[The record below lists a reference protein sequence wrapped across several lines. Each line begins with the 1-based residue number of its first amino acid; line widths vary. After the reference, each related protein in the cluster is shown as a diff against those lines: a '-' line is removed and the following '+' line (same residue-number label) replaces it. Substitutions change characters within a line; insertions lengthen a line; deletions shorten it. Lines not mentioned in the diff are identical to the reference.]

1 MRHNIFISYSNDDK
15 DIVENLREQFK
26 DLGVEAWVYSRDCI
40 LGENMW
46 DEIKRI
52 IKDSDV
58 IIFVVSDSTP
68 NASGQQQELE
78 LVLNKIEPVTSSSRI
93 IPLFIDGT
101 NPSNYPEP
109 LRQKNGD
116 FLNGGNVKTVARK
129 ITKHA
134 FPSLFKQKSEK
145 PWNYPIPGNWLKI
158 SNLDGTIEQYFDIGD
173 TLYFRTVSP
182 IGLFECYSP
191 KIEGLFWIAPENVN
205 PFLESEDT
213 KELEK
218 QVPHVYTVSGMIDI
232 QMRGWNE
239 WHARKKECK

>member
-1 MRHNIFISYSNDDK
+1 MRYNIFISYSNYDK
-15 DIVENLREQFK
+15 GIAENLREQFS
-26 DLGVEAWVYSRDCI
+26 DIGVRAWVYSRDCI

-46 DEIKRI
+46 GEIKKI
-52 IKDSDV
+52 IEESEV
-58 IIFVVSDSTP
+58 IIFVLSDSTP

-78 LVLNKIEPVTSSSRI
+78 LVLNKIEPITSASRI
-93 IPLFIDGT
+93 IPLFLDET
-101 NPSNYPEP
+101 NPSNYPEL
-109 LRQKNGD
+109 LRYKNGD

-158 SNLDGTIEQYFDIGD
+158 SNLDGIVEQYFDIGD

-191 KIEGLFWIAPENVN
+191 KIKGLFWIAPENVQ
-205 PFLESEDT
+205 PFLEIEDT
-213 KELEK
+213 RELEK
-218 QVPHVYTVSGMIDI
+218 HVPYTYTVSGMIDI

-239 WHARKKECK
+239 WHARKK